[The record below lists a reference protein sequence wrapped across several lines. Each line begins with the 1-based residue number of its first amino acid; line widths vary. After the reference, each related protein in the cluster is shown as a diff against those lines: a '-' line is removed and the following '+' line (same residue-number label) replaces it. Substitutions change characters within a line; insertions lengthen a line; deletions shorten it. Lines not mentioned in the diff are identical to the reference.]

1 MQLRLINWRGS
12 APSKPPLSVL
22 LNYNLDDAHHQ
33 AAAWGTATL
42 APLPCAQHWC
52 GGVELPSH
60 GGITPGQHHEEVA
73 SLGVPMTARYWQ

>member
-1 MQLRLINWRGS
+1 MQLRLINRRGP

-33 AAAWGTATL
+33 AAARGTAAP

-52 GGVELPSH
+52 GGVELPGH
-60 GGITPGQHHEEVA
+60 GGITLGQHQKEVA
-73 SLGVPMTARYWQ
+73 SLRVPMTAGQ